1 MALKYFFF
9 FFCKVYFFNIRA
21 SLRHNLLMPE
31 SAILTGTTTEES
43 AHKLRVLIA
52 TEGQL

>member
-1 MALKYFFF
+1 MALKFFF
-9 FFCKVYFFNIRA
+9 FAKSIFFFNIRA